1 MIICTQKQNSLLGSY
16 PRFWWYLKSSAGQIC
31 VNAMRLLKISRKA
44 LASDAGLDESYDVG
58 TYPPGPETVSINK
71 GMSPV
76 AAMVLSTA
84 MLATGGGGA
93 LGAAKM
99 LGLFDNKTQVQQVEQ
114 VLQEQEF
121 DITIEEPG
129 HGRPLKLET
138 RPVP

>member
-1 MIICTQKQNSLLGSY
+1 MPCPVIEKGMAAH
-16 PRFWWYLKSSAGQIC
+16 LKGRNLFLN
-31 VNAMRLLKISRKA
+31 VMTHDVVERLKISRKA

>member
-1 MIICTQKQNSLLGSY
+1 MTSPVIEKGMAAH
-16 PRFWWYLKSSAGQIC
+16 LKGRNLFLNVMPHA
-31 VNAMRLLKISRKA
+31 VVERLKIRRKA

>member
-1 MIICTQKQNSLLGSY
+1 MTSPVIEKGMAAH
-16 PRFWWYLKSSAGQIC
+16 LKGRNLFLN
-31 VNAMRLLKISRKA
+31 VMTHDVVERLKIRRKA

-114 VLQEQEF
+114 VLM
-121 DITIEEPG
+121 
-129 HGRPLKLET
+129 
-138 RPVP
+138 